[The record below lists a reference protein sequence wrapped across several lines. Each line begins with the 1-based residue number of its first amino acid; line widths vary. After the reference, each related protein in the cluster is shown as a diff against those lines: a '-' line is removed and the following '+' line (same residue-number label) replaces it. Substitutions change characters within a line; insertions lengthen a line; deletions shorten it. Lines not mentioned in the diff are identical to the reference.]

1 MHSYAPGAEHGE
13 AALHEED
20 EDAVEDHPVDILR
33 TGAAVVLVQVDDL
46 RVVERGRRHWACH
59 LVQGAGRLFIVL
71 ARRRRRVGVLSGV
84 ELPDCF
90 GASAA
95 SRRYFPVW
103 NYLLITGGSPVPRG
117 TDFS

>member
-1 MHSYAPGAEHGE
+1 M
-13 AALHEED
+13 
-20 EDAVEDHPVDILR
+20 R
-33 TGAAVVLVQVDDL
+33 L
-46 RVVERGRRHWACH
+46 RVDVARWRRH
-59 LVQGAGRLFIVL
+59 
-71 ARRRRRVGVLSGV
+71 VGVLSGV

-103 NYLLITGGSPVPRG
+103 NYLLITGGSPVQRG